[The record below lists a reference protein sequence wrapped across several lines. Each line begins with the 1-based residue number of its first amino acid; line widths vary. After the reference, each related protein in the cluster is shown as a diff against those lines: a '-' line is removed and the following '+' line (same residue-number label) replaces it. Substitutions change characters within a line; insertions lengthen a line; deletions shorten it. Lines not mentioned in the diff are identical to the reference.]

1 MGWWVCSA
9 LPRMRSRRLVRC
21 SRMLGFQHRCGG
33 YVPAEAME
41 VDALAQDGAADQ
53 DFGEHGTAVRE
64 HESFAGLAL
73 GVPVDHAR
81 PETRGRPAVLR
92 GRAFARPA
100 FGAYVRSLGTSHLSL
115 RQTPK
120 VRTSVTC
127 CVHLLDRPANP
138 LPNGAA
144 CVIERDAGTPEHGRK
159 GIESGSD
166 GVSAWARL
174 NLERWILRS
183 QRTRGLSLRLHLGCE
198 PSYVV
203 TLRQGRNSLRTE
215 NDVRRILEMSNECRR
230 IDGLVP
236 CPTPQRVKL
245 LDESHERINATNT
258 PGTVLVKVTQLP
270 ELRELFVNERRHVSR
285 DERIDAR
292 TSDLE

>member
-1 MGWWVCSA
+1 MTISN
-9 LPRMRSRRLVRC
+9 PRPRSRLGTSSHPRSRRGRARRSQWAGGFAPLCLECGPDGWCAARGC
-21 SRMLGFQHRCGG
+21 SGSSTGVVDH
-33 YVPAEAME
+33 VPAEAME

-92 GRAFARPA
+92 GKAFARPA
-100 FGAYVRSLGTSHLSL
+100 FGAYLRSLGTSHLSL

-159 GIESGSD
+159 GIESGSGGGLAAGRRD
-166 GVSAWARL
+166 L
-174 NLERWILRS
+174 LR
-183 QRTRGLSLRLHLGCE
+183 
-198 PSYVV
+198 
-203 TLRQGRNSLRTE
+203 
-215 NDVRRILEMSNECRR
+215 
-230 IDGLVP
+230 
-236 CPTPQRVKL
+236 
-245 LDESHERINATNT
+245 
-258 PGTVLVKVTQLP
+258 
-270 ELRELFVNERRHVSR
+270 
-285 DERIDAR
+285 
-292 TSDLE
+292 